1 MSVTFSGAFTF
12 NGGGLTLTIAPPA
25 VPTATAGWFG
35 GGVTNFVPAP
45 SNQTLVNRITFATDT
60 ATASTRGPLTTGGY
74 TLAATGTT
82 TYGWFGGGY
91 AYPATRYSSVDRIT
105 FATDTATA
113 SSRGPLTA
121 AKYNVSASTDNTS
134 YGWFAGG
141 SLPGATSTIDRITYA
156 TDTATATARGPLGT
170 ALQGM
175 GATGTSSYGWFMGGR
190 PVNGYVTTIQRIDY
204 ANDSAIASSRGQ
216 LLTGLWRSVGAVTDG
231 STYGWLGAGRSNAPV
246 NSISNVQRITYA
258 TDTGTTSTRGPLT
271 AVAYNGGATS
281 DGTTYG
287 WFGIGNA
294 GNPAAKSSIITR
306 ITYATDTATSTDRG
320 FLSAVRYGFAG
331 TSGNQ

>member
-12 NGGGLTLTIAPPA
+12 SGGGFTATLAPPA
-25 VPTATAGWFG
+25 TPTATAGWYG
-35 GGVTNFVPAP
+35 GGVTNFVPTP
-45 SNQTLVNRITFATDT
+45 SNKSLVNRLTFATDT
-60 ATASTRGPLTTGGY
+60 STASIRGPLTDGGY
-74 TLAATGTT
+74 QLAATGTI

-91 AYPATRYSSVDRIT
+91 VFPATRYSTVSRIT
-105 FATDTATA
+105 YTTDTATA

-121 AKYNVSASTDNTS
+121 AKYGVSASTDSST

-141 SLPGATSTIDRITYA
+141 SLPGATSTIDRITFA

-170 ALQGM
+170 ALFGQ
-175 GATGTSSYGWFMGGR
+175 GATGTSSYGWFMGGFS
-190 PVNGYVTTIQRIDY
+190 PSAGYVTTIQRIDY
-204 ANDSAIASSRGQ
+204 ANDSATASIRGN
-216 LLTGLWRSVGAVTDG
+216 LLTGLYRSVGAVTDG
-231 STYGWLGAGRSNAPV
+231 STYGWLGAGRAASPT
-246 NSISNVQRITYA
+246 NSVSTVQRITYA

-281 DGTTYG
+281 DGATYG
-287 WFGIGNA
+287 WFGMGNT
-294 GNPAAKSSIITR
+294 GSLSSIITR